1 MSGLPVLILSTV
13 LSSSS
18 FEEGKKESSVVG
30 LSYQHEMVL
39 VLPLTEKFCI
49 CVVARAD
56 KESWKK

>member
-1 MSGLPVLILSTV
+1 VF
-13 LSSSS
+13 SSSS
-18 FEEGKKESSVVG
+18 CEEGKKESGVVG

-49 CVVARAD
+49 CVVARVD